1 MAVTTEMIKQLRQE
15 TGAGVLDCKKALDA
29 TGGDMEKAKDIL
41 KEKGLAA
48 AAKKAE
54 RTAADG
60 RVEAYIHAG
69 DKLGTLVEV
78 NCETDFVARTAKFQA
93 LCHDIAMQIAATN
106 PLWVSRDDIPEEILE
121 TEKQEYR
128 AQMAGENKPEAIM
141 ERIIEGKM
149 AKFYQQNCLLEQPWI
164 RDDSKTIQELLAESI
179 AEMGENIVI
188 RRFARFQIS

>member
-54 RTAADG
+54 RTASDG
-60 RVEAYIHAG
+60 RVEAYIHTG

-93 LCHDIAMQIAATN
+93 LCHDVAMQIAATN
-106 PLWVSRDDIPEEILE
+106 PTYVSREDIPEEVLE
-121 TEKQEYR
+121 AEKQEYR
-128 AQMAGENKPEAIM
+128 AQMADENKPEAIM
-141 ERIIEGKM
+141 ERIIEGKL
-149 AKFYQQNCLLEQPWI
+149 AKFYQEKCLLEQPWI
-164 RDDSKTIQELLAESI
+164 RDDSKTIQQLLAESI

-188 RRFARFQIS
+188 SRFARFQIS

>member
-29 TGGDMEKAKDIL
+29 TGGDMEQAKAIL

-54 RTAADG
+54 RTASDG

-69 DKLGTLVEV
+69 DKLGALVEV
-78 NCETDFVARTAKFQA
+78 NCETDFVARTVKFQA
-93 LCHDIAMQIAATN
+93 LCHDVAMQIAATN
-106 PLWVSRDDIPEEILE
+106 PTYVSPEDIPQEVLDA
-121 TEKQEYR
+121 EKQEYR
-128 AQMAGENKPEAIM
+128 AQMADENKPEAIM

-149 AKFYQQNCLLEQPWI
+149 AKFYQEKCLLEQPWI
-164 RDDSKTIQELLAESI
+164 RDDSKTIQQLLAESI

-188 RRFARFQIS
+188 SRFARFQIS

>member
-1 MAVTTEMIKQLRQE
+1 
-15 TGAGVLDCKKALDA
+15 LDA

-69 DKLGTLVEV
+69 DKLGALVEI
-78 NCETDFVARTAKFQA
+78 NCETDFVARTVKFRA
-93 LCHDIAMQIAATN
+93 LCHDVAMQIAATN
-106 PLWVSRDDIPEEILE
+106 PTYVSRQDIPEEVLE
-121 TEKQEYR
+121 AEKQEYR

-149 AKFYQQNCLLEQPWI
+149 AKFYQERCLLEQPWI
-164 RDDSKTIQELLAESI
+164 RDDSKTIQQLLAESV

-188 RRFARFQIS
+188 SRFARFQIS

>member
-29 TGGDMEKAKDIL
+29 TDGDMEKAKDIL

-78 NCETDFVARTAKFQA
+78 NCETDFVARTVKFQA

-106 PLWVSRDDIPEEILE
+106 PLWVSRNDIPEEILE
-121 TEKQEYR
+121 AEKQEYR
-128 AQMAGENKPEAIM
+128 AQMADENKPEAIM
-141 ERIIEGKM
+141 ERIIEGKLT
-149 AKFYQQNCLLEQPWI
+149 KFYQQNCLLEQPWI

-188 RRFARFQIS
+188 SRFARFQIS

>member
-29 TGGDMEKAKDIL
+29 TGGDMEQAKAIL

-54 RTAADG
+54 RTASDG
-60 RVEAYIHAG
+60 RVEAYIHTG

-93 LCHDIAMQIAATN
+93 LCHDVAMQIAATN
-106 PLWVSRDDIPEEILE
+106 PTWVSREDIPEEVLDA
-121 TEKQEYR
+121 EKQEYR
-128 AQMAGENKPEAIM
+128 AQMADENKPEAIM
-141 ERIIEGKM
+141 ERIIEGKV
-149 AKFYQQNCLLEQPWI
+149 AKFYQEKCLLEQPWI
-164 RDDSKTIQELLAESI
+164 RDDSKTIQQLLAESI
-179 AEMGENIVI
+179 AEMGENII
-188 RRFARFQIS
+188 ITRFARFQIT